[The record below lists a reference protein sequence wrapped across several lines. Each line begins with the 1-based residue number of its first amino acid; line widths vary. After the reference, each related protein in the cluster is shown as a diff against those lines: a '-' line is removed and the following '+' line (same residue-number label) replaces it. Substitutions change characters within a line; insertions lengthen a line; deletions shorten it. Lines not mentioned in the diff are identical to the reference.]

1 MEKRNDYMLDLGG
14 GNRPNPDASV
24 IVDSYNVPKDGKKRV
39 VWDLEKFPYP
49 FKDNSFD
56 VVYMSHVL
64 EHLKE
69 PTKVLEEMHRIAR
82 HKVWFLVP
90 HYSSHAAHNHITHIN
105 FFGAGSMD
113 TFVEGVNPDAH
124 GSNPKWKGKLE
135 VKLHYSNHRKY
146 LMWLSPIVD
155 PILNLKP
162 ISFERY
168 LLPLA
173 WGGVDELEIIFHK
186 FPTYKQIKKE
196 KLKKTIQYVN
206 LYDLTQEG
214 GYP

>member
-1 MEKRNDYMLDLGG
+1 MNEKNYLLDLGG
-14 GNRPNPDASV
+14 GNRPHPMASV
-24 IVDSYNVPKDGKKRV
+24 IVDSYNIPKDGKKRV

-49 FKDNSFD
+49 FENNSFD

-69 PTKVLEEMHRIAR
+69 PTKVLEEMYRIAR
-82 HKVWFLVP
+82 KQVWVLVP
-90 HYSSHAAHNHITHIN
+90 HFSSHACFNHITHVN
-105 FFGAGSMD
+105 FFGSGSFD

-124 GSNPKWKGKLE
+124 GSMPKWKGNLKI
-135 VKLHYSNHRKY
+135 KLHYSNHRKY

-155 PILNLKP
+155 KILNVKP

-173 WGGVDELEIIFHK
+173 WGGIDELEMIFTKHDELE
-186 FPTYKQIKKE
+186 QIE
-196 KLKKTIQYVN
+196 TIM
-206 LYDLTQEG
+206 G
-214 GYP
+214 GKA